1 MPFSTKPNILR
12 EKISHCR
19 RYTRTRICGDGQI
32 SQGSAHLGR
41 MAQGSGLLLSVSP
54 RAILLFCV
62 AAVVTLTFYTSH
74 TIHLLTDRLDGV
86 TRLNQQL
93 EKKLALASALVE
105 HHRSVTRLPCPPAMR
120 GGGGRLRRLQSVMD
134 GCTPVSTSG

>member
-1 MPFSTKPNILR
+1 
-12 EKISHCR
+12 
-19 RYTRTRICGDGQI
+19 
-32 SQGSAHLGR
+32 

-93 EKKLALASALVE
+93 EKKLALASALVK
-105 HHRSVTRLPCPPAMR
+105 HHRSVTRLARSSRSARRRCVV
-120 GGGGRLRRLQSVMD
+120 GGGGCGDCNL
-134 GCTPVSTSG
+134 